1 MLTALIDRG
10 AVTYLYIHQLV
21 KVNSH
26 STLADLH
33 IGKDFYKD
41 IFVE

>member
-33 IGKDFYKD
+33 SCIQNILFIRD
-41 IFVE
+41 